1 MNFLIPSLSQLRGV
15 AALAFCASVLL
26 TACVAPSGG
35 PISGGGLRLDGSKTV
50 QVAVLLP
57 LTAADE
63 RVQEL
68 ALSAEQAARMAMSD
82 LKGRVDMQM
91 QVYDTAGLETQ
102 AAEMAQLAVQEGAQ
116 VIVGPLYAG
125 AANAAG
131 LAVAG
136 SGVSVLSLSNNIEI
150 AGGNVYVLGHTF
162 QNTAEHLVA
171 YASEQGKS
179 RALLV
184 HANTVPGQAGR
195 DALKQALEVQGSFVA
210 GVEGYEFTQQDLV
223 EAMSRVAERNEVIDA
238 DIVFLTADYD
248 GGLPLIA
255 QLLPEA
261 GVDPQMVQYA
271 GLAQWDALP
280 SAFHLPAIQGGWF
293 AMPSPQRSEQFKA
306 RFQFVYGR
314 APHPLAAIAY
324 DGVAAVGASVATGN
338 RDALNRRG
346 LTLTSGFQGA
356 AGIFRLRED
365 GTVERGLAVATIE
378 GNQVVVLSPAPRS
391 FSSIGF

>member
-1 MNFLIPSLSQLRGV
+1 MNFLIPSLSQLRDV
-15 AALAFCASVLL
+15 AVLAFCTSVLL

-91 QVYDTAGLETQ
+91 QVYDTAGLESQ

-171 YASEQGKS
+171 YATEQGKS

-195 DALKQALEVQGSFVA
+195 DALEQALEAQGSFVA

-223 EAMSRVAERNEVIDA
+223 EAMSRVAERNDFIDA

-293 AMPSPQRSEQFKA
+293 AMPSPQRNEQFKA

-314 APHPLAAIAY
+314 VPHPLAAIAY

-338 RDALNRRG
+338 RDALNRQG

-378 GNQVVVLSPAPRS
+378 GNQVVVLSPAPRN